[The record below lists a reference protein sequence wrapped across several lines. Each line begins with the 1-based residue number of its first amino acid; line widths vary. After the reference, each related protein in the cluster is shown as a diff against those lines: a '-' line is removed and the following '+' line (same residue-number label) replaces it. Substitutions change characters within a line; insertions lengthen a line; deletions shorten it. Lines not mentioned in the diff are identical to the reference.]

1 MFILG
6 DNSSNRNTKELDNL
20 MLSDD
25 SVSDQS
31 VNQDIV
37 MVELLFKSLVENNN

>member
-20 MLSDD
+20 MLADD
-25 SVSDQS
+25 SVSDPS

-37 MVELLFKSLVENNN
+37 MD